1 MAELWVC
8 TKGQHPTAGT
18 PAAVRSFAE
27 CKQLLQ
33 LGGHLYLGTDAKNV
47 RFGMPGDPL
56 ASIRGREHVVVA
68 LNAEEAKAAGWK
80 PGYYYSP
87 LSPQEAFELLGL

>member
-8 TKGQHPTAGT
+8 KKEQHPTAGT
-18 PAAVRSFAE
+18 PAAVRPFAE

-33 LGGHLYLGTDAKNV
+33 LGGHLYLGPDAKNV
-47 RFGMPGDPL
+47 HFGLPGDRL
-56 ASIRGREHVVVA
+56 ASIRGRDHVVVA
-68 LNAEEAKAAGWK
+68 LGADEAKAAGWK
-80 PGYYYSP
+80 AGYYYSP